1 MWELLHDTMHI
12 LAQVGTD
19 ASEATAQALTA
30 AEQSIPDTE
39 TLTTAVQEMSDAAL
53 PVSDLSGMPIADAT
67 ATVQNIDQL
76 PSVSQDMGM
85 LGFIAQSDFVGKSL
99 FVLLVVMSL
108 LSWYLIFAKVFGN
121 ASRRRRTRK
130 FLEQFWMAKSLEEV
144 EQRWGVQGA
153 GESFSRLTRHAIHA
167 RNHHARYGGTNL
179 EESGST
185 AAFVTRS
192 MRKIIDEETAKLE
205 NGLTVL
211 ASVGSTAPF
220 VGLFG
225 TVWGVYHA
233 LIGIGMSDGVTVNSI
248 AGPVGEALI
257 MTGLGLAVAIPAV
270 LAYNGFVRS
279 NRVYLARLDTFAHD
293 LFSFLST
300 GQPVHAQ
307 ADKAEQ
313 PGLRVAAGGV

>member
-1 MWELLHDTMHI
+1 
-12 LAQVGTD
+12 
-19 ASEATAQALTA
+19 
-30 AEQSIPDTE
+30 
-39 TLTTAVQEMSDAAL
+39 
-53 PVSDLSGMPIADAT
+53 
-67 ATVQNIDQL
+67 
-76 PSVSQDMGM
+76 M

-99 FVLLVVMSL
+99 FVMLVLMSL
-108 LSWYLIFAKVFGN
+108 LSWYLIFAKFFSNV
-121 ASRRRRTRK
+121 SRRRRTRQ
-130 FLEQFWMAKSLEEV
+130 FLREFWAAESLEDVERKSLADGHNEP
-144 EQRWGVQGA
+144 
-153 GESFSRLTRHAIHA
+153 FSRLTHHAIQA
-167 RNHHARYGGTNL
+167 RNHHARYGASNL

-185 AAFVTRS
+185 GAFVTRS
-192 MRKIIDEETAKLE
+192 MRKIIDQETAKLE

-211 ASVGSTAPF
+211 ASIGSTAPF

-279 NRVYLARLDTFAHD
+279 NRVYLAHLDTFAHD

-300 GQPVHAQ
+300 GQPVHEKLVTTAP
-307 ADKAEQ
+307 D
-313 PGLRVAAGGV
+313 LRVASGGQ